1 MPLTFEN
8 LFQQEVKIFENL
20 FGKKQDTGPSQ
31 AELNKV
37 DQLKNEQFVPVDFSL
52 QKNEHLKSGY
62 DAERLEKENKLVEK
76 ALEITSSWKYDI
88 SAQERT
94 NLVTNADLKS
104 KYVLL
109 NDEKTFGDSKSM
121 EGIKKTIRELE
132 KKLDEKKE
140 VSFDAFSEIEEA
152 FSEAM
157 KKCDNYIKSKNPW
170 TPTGKRRKRR
180 VRELYS
186 TLYSEKTDFL
196 KGKILYIRGDFEDT
210 PEMSPNEIIKNVRNR
225 AFSKQAQVDR
235 GVKYGKDL
243 IKGLNMENFFGAQR
257 EVNPAIS
264 VTSEIPLCMFRI
276 NAQFFSGD
284 EDSND
289 SPIMKDIN
297 LCKQLKEKAVSNGIV
312 NKDTPGRLL
321 AGGLYRVKRDITG
334 NPVNEEEVKKEENN
348 KAWTDGM
355 NALIEAKAAVKKTP
369 DNEEAKTLLK
379 QKEEAVLKMFIDKWE
394 ALEKQKDWWYSK
406 NILKN
411 PVKLADMITGDIEA
425 YNHMKFFSECWESFV
440 EFCDGK
446 DYIKEYFKANPIMK
460 LRADAA
466 KDFGAKIDLAIKFH
480 MHIDPKTGLAVED
493 AEGESAKLNRND
505 ITDEEWDNAVEKENR
520 EYDDFK
526 YAIKDYQHFNE
537 RRKILR
543 KAKRLENKGV
553 STSGLVWQFEN
564 VIVHEDAGMD
574 VKAYGEKKV
583 FISLD
588 DALLARILSEP
599 HKYFD
604 VKNLKENRKAL
615 YQKKVYKKSNI
626 IDAFYKELGAF
637 YYFVQY
643 DRDNQPL
650 NEEEAKKEEWNKKW
664 LDFWATEDIE
674 KKKEI
679 FTEGKKRFLEAK
691 LPAPSEIKEKGIEKL
706 IKENPFFYS
715 QLIHNYNCLGE
726 LKNKESALYNEL
738 IEKDENAQKYLKML
752 KQFVELINTGL
763 ASLHIVRHKRKE
775 KEVKNNKEDNNKY
788 SHLENK
794 GIWRLKKPAEILTE
808 RKNGVINTLKVNEP
822 KFAEEYEKIYK
833 DFYDIK
839 SEAKKQAEQ

>member
-109 NDEKTFGDSKSM
+109 NDEKAFGDSKSM

-180 VRELYS
+180 MRELYS
-186 TLYSEKTDFL
+186 TLYSEKKDFL
-196 KGKILYIRGDFEDT
+196 KGKILYIRGAFEDT

-225 AFSKQAQVDR
+225 AFSKQAQKDQ

-284 EDSND
+284 EDSNN
-289 SPIMKDIN
+289 SPIVKDIN

-321 AGGLYRVKRDITG
+321 AGGLYRVKRDIKG

-425 YNHMKFFSECWESFV
+425 YNHMKFFSECWENFV

-460 LRADAA
+460 QRADAA
-466 KDFGAKIDLAIKFH
+466 KDFGAKIDLAVKHH
-480 MHIDPKTGLAVED
+480 MHVDPKTGLAVKD
-493 AEGESAKLNRND
+493 AAGESAKLNKND
-505 ITDEEWDNAVEKENR
+505 ISDEKWEEAIEKENR
-520 EYDDFK
+520 EYNQYK
-526 YAIKDYQHFNE
+526 YDITDHQDFNE

-543 KAKRLENKGV
+543 KAKQLENQGK
-553 STSGLVWQFEN
+553 STAGLVWQFEN
-564 VIVHEDAGMD
+564 VSVHERAGMD
-574 VKAYGEKKV
+574 VKSYAEKKV

-588 DALLARILSEP
+588 DALLARILSNPYE
-599 HKYFD
+599 YFFSE
-604 VKNLKENRKAL
+604 NLKKNRRVL
-615 YQKKVYKKSNI
+615 YDKKVYDKKNI
-626 IDAFYKELGAF
+626 EDAYNNEIGAF

-643 DRDNQPL
+643 DRENHPL
-650 NEEEAKKEEWNKKW
+650 NEEEEKKEEWNKKW
-664 LDFWATEDIE
+664 LDFWATDDLE

-679 FTEGKKRFLEAK
+679 FAEGKKRFLEVK
-691 LPAPSEIKEKGIEKL
+691 LPTPEEIKEKGMEKL
-706 IKENPFFYS
+706 IKDNPFFCS
-715 QLIHNYNCLGE
+715 QLLHNYSCLNG
-726 LKNKESALYNEL
+726 LKKKEPTLYDEL

-752 KQFVELINTGL
+752 NKFVELINTGL
-763 ASLHIVRHKRKE
+763 ASLHIVQYKK
-775 KEVKNNKEDNNKY
+775 KNGIVKK
-788 SHLENK
+788 ENK
-794 GIWRLKKPAEILTE
+794 DKQYNHLKNRGKWRLKKPKDILTE
-808 RKNGVINTLKVNEP
+808 RKNGVINTLKSNESNL
-822 KFAEEYEKIYK
+822 AEEYEKVYK
-833 DFYDIK
+833 DLYDIK
-839 SEAKKQAEQ
+839 SETKNQAEQ